1 MASRSLTVADQ
12 ITILRLVFIPLF
24 AILEIEKDYGWALAV
39 LAVAIIS
46 DSLDGILARH
56 LHQESTVG
64 VALDPIA
71 DKFLMATAFLL
82 LAFRGALPWWIT
94 IVVLSR
100 DVGLIIT
107 ALLITLIAG
116 YRPFRPSLLG
126 KVSTF
131 FQMATIFVAVYSQ
144 AHSTSAAQEV
154 VHVAIYFT
162 LGFTLASSI
171 HYLITQSTGQRSSE
185 RVAPVTS
192 RAVEHE

>member
-1 MASRSLTVADQ
+1 MASRALTVADQ
-12 ITILRLVFIPLF
+12 ITILRLIFIPLF
-24 AILEIEKDYGWALAV
+24 AILEIEGKYEWALAV

-46 DSLDGILARH
+46 DSLDGMLARY
-56 LHQESTVG
+56 LHQESSVG

-100 DVGLIIT
+100 DAGLIIT

-144 AHSTSAAQEV
+144 AHASFATYTV
-154 VHVAIYFT
+154 VRLAIYLT
-162 LGFTLASSI
+162 LGFTIASSV
-171 HYLITQSTGQRSSE
+171 HYLITQSTGQRSAEKIEAATSE
-185 RVAPVTS
+185 DR
-192 RAVEHE
+192 